1 MSHNIHGDEQMKA
14 PTIQTGPPTSL
25 TRDFQTVVTDAQ
37 ELLRTI
43 GSEGDAKLNEV
54 KSRLQTSF
62 NVARQRLGDLQSS
75 VADSA
80 KAAAQSTDDYV
91 SGNPWQ
97 AVGIGA
103 AAGLL
108 VGFLIARR

>member
-1 MSHNIHGDEQMKA
+1 MKA
-14 PTIQTGPPTSL
+14 PTIQTGPQPTSL

-43 GSEGDAKLNEV
+43 GNEGDAKLNEA

-62 NVARQRLGDLQSS
+62 NVARQRLGDLQTS

-97 AVGIGA
+97 SVGIGA
-103 AAGLL
+103 ALGLI